1 LSLLFTR
8 LHANACVYV
17 YTPYT
22 YDKWIHMNTYT
33 SNCVVYAPRYPC
45 TCFLQRCTRMRMR
58 LENTTDAIVCTGNV
72 LCDPRMSIRP
82 RATQHNVASS
92 SQKQRRYNRCAPS
105 WRSIQTRHTVKA
117 GRGAEARVVDQ
128 DAVHIRVVVGRVERL
143 LQVSLVDLHRTVT
156 VSI

>member
-1 LSLLFTR
+1 MSLLFTR

-33 SNCVVYAPRYPC
+33 SNCVVYACVGSRVGVL
-45 TCFLQRCTRMRMR
+45 TCEDHTKRCLCTRWHPWYSLIAYAYEYIFAKSMC
-58 LENTTDAIVCTGNV
+58 TD
-72 LCDPRMSIRP
+72 
-82 RATQHNVASS
+82 VASS

-105 WRSIQTRHTVKA
+105 WRSIQTRHTIKA